1 MLLRGN
7 YDQHGE
13 PVDFNTPRAI
23 LKYDTLR
30 YGRSRLGLAR
40 WLFDARNPLTARVFV
55 NRMWQELFGRGLVKT
70 TGDFG
75 MQGELPSHPEL
86 LDWLAV
92 DFQQNGYNIKRLMK
106 QLVMTATYRQAATI
120 SPEKLTADPE
130 NRWLARMSR
139 LRLPAESVRDQVLAA
154 SGLLN
159 PEIGGPSIKPYQPKG
174 LWEVASSGRGS
185 LKTYVQDHGPELYR
199 RGLYVFIKRTVPP
212 PTMLVF
218 DASNR
223 DQCEV
228 GRLRTN
234 TPLQALTMLNDPQVL
249 EASRVLAER
258 LMAQPTSSEEKLN
271 QAFRLIMSRRPTEKE
286 AAALTAYLKR
296 ETDYFSGRKKQA
308 AEVLNAGEYR
318 RNPATPPVPTAALM
332 QAIHL
337 IFNLEEAIMKG

>member
-1 MLLRGN
+1 
-7 YDQHGE
+7 
-13 PVDFNTPRAI
+13 
-23 LKYDTLR
+23 
-30 YGRSRLGLAR
+30 
-40 WLFDARNPLTARVFV
+40 
-55 NRMWQELFGRGLVKT
+55 
-70 TGDFG
+70 
-75 MQGELPSHPEL
+75 MQGELPTHPEL

-92 DFQQNGYNIKRLMK
+92 DFRQHGYNIKRLMK
-106 QLVMTATYRQAATI
+106 QLVMTATYRQSATV
-120 SPEKLTADPE
+120 SKEKLAADPE

-139 LRLPAESVRDQVLAA
+139 LRLPAESIRDQVLAA

-159 PEIGGPSIKPYQPKG
+159 PEIGGPSVKVYQPKG

-185 LKTYVQDHGPELYR
+185 LKTYVQDHGSELYR

-228 GRLRTN
+228 GRIRTN

-258 LMAQPTSSEEKLN
+258 LVAEKTDAQAKIN
-271 QAFRLIMSRRPTEKE
+271 RAFQLIMSRRPTEKE
-286 AAALTAYLKR
+286 AAALAAYLKR
-296 ETDYFSGRKKQA
+296 ETAYFSERKKQA
-308 AEVLNAGEYR
+308 AEVLNVGEYR
-318 RNPATPPVPTAALM
+318 RNPAAPAVPTAALM
-332 QAIHL
+332 QTIHV